1 MTSEDADRPP
11 EAERPQIA
19 EKVKFWEEQD
29 RINQE
34 LIPRVLKQHELLAS
48 HIRTHETASVN
59 LASLESRMLEGLR
72 EAKSQ
77 VAQQLDE
84 QVASLEERL
93 TASIIEG
100 RQAAK
105 EMAQQLDERTAS
117 LEERLTASI
126 SEGRQAA
133 KEITEHIALLET
145 RMTASIESARRRA
158 SVISGVSLA
167 VAVAAVVLALIL

>member
-1 MTSEDADRPP
+1 MTSEDTGHSPETDRPK
-11 EAERPQIA
+11 IA

-34 LIPRVLKQHELLAS
+34 LIPRVLKQHELLTS

-84 QVASLEERL
+84 RTASIEERL
-93 TASIIEG
+93 A
-100 RQAAK
+100 
-105 EMAQQLDERTAS
+105 
-117 LEERLTASI
+117 ASI

-133 KEITEHIALLET
+133 NEMANHITLLEA
-145 RMTASIESARRRA
+145 RTAESIVSASRRA
-158 SVISGVSLA
+158 SIISGVSLT
-167 VAVAAVVLALIL
+167 VAIAAVVLALVL